1 VSTSYASEP
10 FLHQILG
17 KALSAGASDVH
28 LKVGQPPGARVR
40 GDLVFFRVEKI
51 TPEDTEAAVRI
62 LSGISVGPESIVAH
76 EKVFAYEAPG
86 LGRFRVSAFR
96 QRGALSVV
104 LRSIPLVVPV
114 AADLGLPPAATALV
128 EQERGLVLF
137 AGASGSGKSTT
148 VAALVGH
155 LNQNYPRHVITFEE
169 PIEHVHEDSRG
180 SVAQRA
186 IGPDVPSLAAGL
198 RSALVQDADVLY
210 AADLRSPDALEA
222 ALDAA
227 ELGHLVLAGVGAPDV
242 SRAVSRLFALGRALP
257 DFPSRFAGALQGV
270 LAQRL
275 VPKKDESGLA
285 LVCEVLVATS
295 AVREALRGGT
305 SEHGNVAAALQWQ
318 MEKGAAPHGMQ
329 TFDTHQKQLAAQ
341 GLVSRTGADGAAR

>member
-1 VSTSYASEP
+1 VSTSYASEA

-51 TPEDTEAAVRI
+51 TPEDTEAAVRV
-62 LSGISVGPESIVAH
+62 LSGLSVGPDSVVVH

-96 QRGALSVV
+96 QRGALSIVM
-104 LRSIPLVVPV
+104 RSIPLVIPV
-114 AADLGLPPAATALV
+114 AADLGLPPAATSLV

-137 AGASGSGKSTT
+137 AGAAGSGKSTT
-148 VAALVGH
+148 VAALLGH
-155 LNQNYPRHVITFEE
+155 LNENYPRHIVTLEE
-169 PIEHVHEDSRG
+169 PIEHVHEDRRG

-186 IGPDVPSLAAGL
+186 IGADVASLADGL
-198 RSALVQDADVLY
+198 RAARLQDADVIY
-210 AADLRSPDALEA
+210 AADLASPEALEA

-227 ELGHLVLAGVGAPDV
+227 ELGHLVLAGVGSPDV
-242 SRAVSRLFALGRALP
+242 SRAVSRLFAMGRNLP
-257 DFPSRFAGALQGV
+257 DFASRFAGALQGV

-275 VPKKDESGLA
+275 VPKRDDSGLA
-285 LVCEVLVATS
+285 LVCEVLVAT
-295 AVREALRGGT
+295 ATVREALRGGS
-305 SEHGNVAAALQWQ
+305 SEHGSVSAALQWQ
-318 MEKGAAPHGMQ
+318 MEKGGAPHGMQ
-329 TFDTHQKQLAAQ
+329 TFETHQKQLAAQ
-341 GLVSRTGADGAAR
+341 GLVSRAGGEGPAR